1 MPRTKKIPEK
11 ILQKFCQNFE
21 KNEFSNIYNKMNYM
35 KMLKVLNPRNKVER
49 PVKLIITENQFKS
62 LISKINEQPSKQL
75 KK

>member
-1 MPRTKKIPEK
+1 
-11 ILQKFCQNFE
+11 
-21 KNEFSNIYNKMNYM
+21 M

-49 PVKLIITENQFKS
+49 PVKLIITENQFKN

>member
-1 MPRTKKIPEK
+1 
-11 ILQKFCQNFE
+11 
-21 KNEFSNIYNKMNYM
+21 M

-49 PVKLIITENQFKS
+49 PVKLIITENQFNS